1 MFNCFKLFLIVIVV
15 MNLNNR
21 IFFYVQK
28 KAAHSMRLC
37 AAFVAANLLIF
48 FTFRPFVWGGVNLNA
63 LFVVSNME
71 AIFSKSGAKVRI
83 FFDICK

>member
-1 MFNCFKLFLIVIVV
+1 

-48 FTFRPFVWGGVNLNA
+48 FTFRPFVWGGGK
-63 LFVVSNME
+63 FIYHVVIY
-71 AIFSKSGAKVRI
+71 AFGCIKV
-83 FFDICK
+83 